1 MLEKIFSGDAGDLS
15 RWNPAG
21 LIVMALGVALAA
33 LAGRLAKGREG
44 RVMALK
50 LIAVLIVAAGAL
62 VTVKVIG

>member
-1 MLEKIFSGDAGDLS
+1 
-15 RWNPAG
+15 
-21 LIVMALGVALAA
+21 MALGVALAA